1 MAPGLSRLR
10 CLLIS
15 ALGTWWGLSGGS
27 GCGVVVV
34 MHCLG
39 HNRSVYREAMG
50 MVVESAQRPRWRR
63 YWDRHSSTYDREM
76 RFFDRVLFCDTRS
89 WICQQASGEVLEVA
103 IGTGLNL
110 EHYPP
115 DVHVTGVELSHNM
128 LAMAQRR
135 AHDLGCQADLR
146 VGDAEALDMASAS
159 FDTVV
164 CTFSL
169 CAIPDY
175 RKALA
180 EMTRV
185 LRPGGLLLLADH
197 VAAPGRALRAAQWIL
212 ELVTVPLG
220 GEHFLCRPLEHV
232 RAAGFLV
239 EGHDRFAAGIVE
251 RLAARKPTAYGAAG

>member
-1 MAPGLSRLR
+1 
-10 CLLIS
+10 
-15 ALGTWWGLSGGS
+15 
-27 GCGVVVV
+27 
-34 MHCLG
+34 
-39 HNRSVYREAMG
+39 
-50 MVVESAQRPRWRR
+50 
-63 YWDRHSSTYDREM
+63 M
-76 RFFDRVLFCDTRS
+76 RFFFDRVLFCDTRS

-220 GEHFLCRPLEHV
+220 GEHFLRRPLEHV